1 LTTRVLIVDD
11 SSAMRAFVRATLEEQ
26 GEVEVTEARTGFEAL
41 KILPREQFELVIVD
55 INMPDING
63 LELISVMRKSERYQQ
78 TPLLIITTEASA
90 RDRERGL
97 SLGANDYLAKPFTPE
112 QLLASVAKVGTVLK
126 KD

>member
-1 LTTRVLIVDD
+1 
-11 SSAMRAFVRATLEEQ
+11 MRAFVRATLEEN
-26 GEVEVTEARTGFEAL
+26 GEVDVTEARTGFEAL

-97 SLGANDYLAKPFTPE
+97 TLGANDYLVKPFTPD
-112 QLLASVAKVGTVLK
+112 QLLASIAKVGTVLK